1 MDRIAF
7 IKDTLDFS
15 KPIKSTTWLLNNGTQ
30 VNYLARGII
39 EFVPSTSTNKAIV
52 LSSGIHG
59 NETAPIEILNRII
72 NEIQDGSLALHHP
85 CLFIY
90 GHPAATHQHSRFID
104 TNLNRLFSHHQAP
117 DEAIQEVAI
126 ANRLMSSVDDFYA
139 KYAEEEKWHLDL
151 HCAIRRSKHYTFA
164 IHPFNRHYQRS
175 EPLLQ
180 FLKQSQIEACLY
192 SDAPASTFSWYS
204 AEHHGAHAATVELG
218 KVSRMGE
225 NDFSLLSGFIQELK
239 RFISSYDTNY
249 DTTATEQ
256 NNREIAEYQ
265 VTRSIMKKSD
275 NFEFSFAA
283 DLSNFTYF
291 EEGESLA
298 LDGVDHYKAHRG
310 GESVVFPN
318 ANVEIGHRACLLV
331 QKCK

>member
-15 KPIKSTTWLLNNGTQ
+15 KPIKSTTWLLDNGTQ
-30 VNYLARGII
+30 VNHLARGII
-39 EFVPSTSTNKAIV
+39 EIAPKNPSSKAIV

-59 NETAPIEILNRII
+59 NETSPIEILNDII
-72 NEIQDGSLALHHP
+72 NDIQDGSLVLQHP

-90 GHPAATHQHSRFID
+90 GHPAATHQHIRFID
-104 TNLNRLFSHHQAP
+104 TNLNRLFLHHQAP
-117 DEAIQEVAI
+117 DDAIQEVAI
-126 ANRLMSSVDDFYA
+126 ANQLMSSVDDFYA
-139 KYAEEEKWHLDL
+139 KYSEKEKWHLDL

-239 RFISSYDTNY
+239 RFISSSDTN
-249 DTTATEQ
+249 ATELS
-256 NNREIAEYQ
+256 NREIAEYQ

-275 NFEFSFAA
+275 EFEFSFAA

-298 LDGVDHYKAHRG
+298 LDGVDHYKANSG